1 MTPSG
6 VVAAHAN
13 HTWYPPDQPYPHTFA
28 YGTGAAW
35 AIGVKSKLQLI
46 PETLEIN
53 TPLDG
58 TMRLFVDMAF
68 ASDRPSDALL
78 ASDAALA
85 GVNLVH
91 SLRQLGAN
99 DQEYRT
105 FTADIGNGA
114 QYGVYALIVDAIGSS
129 GRLPAADPAELAR
142 IETLKTFSAEILKAA
157 LVKALSRALWR
168 AMLQGVGPDTSAS
181 SIGRVPGLSG
191 FHIMPAGVVF
201 PFWLLRTVTPQPN
214 DKVRVG
220 ASPAYAVDEIKAQ
233 GVLLKRKP
241 NDYWNV
247 ATAENDLWTSA
258 DRERIKPEH
267 DTALV
272 LYPDVVVMVNEG
284 VLVSEL
290 KTTST
295 APTDGSKRDH
305 WYQARM
311 QALAC
316 WTQLKA
322 GGSPLANHVLCQVAR
337 VYNDNRNP
345 RIAPT
350 AEVATEPFGDKAAR
364 ELVLT
369 VMLLSLCG
377 DKIGSREK
385 RIWALPGK
393 SDDPLYVYPAKPDD
407 PAEEIEIQ
415 RTATNRPPTR
425 VTSKYALVLASLR
438 DDLAYN
444 TVATVPIVTFFTT
457 GRRAT
462 DTGNFYFDIRR
473 Q

>member
-1 MTPSG
+1 MTLSG
-6 VVAAHAN
+6 IVAAHAN
-13 HTWYPPDQPYPHTFA
+13 RTWYPPDQPYPHTFA
-28 YGTGAAW
+28 YGAGAAW
-35 AIGVKSKLQLI
+35 AIAVKSKLQVV
-46 PETLEIN
+46 PSTLDIN

-68 ASDRPSDALL
+68 APDQHGDALL

-91 SLRQLGAN
+91 SLKLLDAN
-99 DQEYRT
+99 GQEYRT
-105 FTADIGNGA
+105 LTTSIGNGA
-114 QYGVYALIVDAIGSS
+114 QYGVYALIVDAIGSG

-142 IETLKTFSAEILKAA
+142 IEALKTFSAEILKTA
-157 LVKALSRALWR
+157 LLKALSRALWR

-191 FHIMPAGVVF
+191 FHVMPAGVVF
-201 PFWLLRTVTPQPN
+201 PFWLLRTATPQPN

-220 ASPAYAVDEIKAQ
+220 ASPAYAVDETKAQ
-233 GVLLKRKP
+233 GVRLKRKS

-258 DRERIKPEH
+258 DGERIKPEH
-267 DTALV
+267 DTTLV
-272 LYPDVVVMVNEG
+272 LHPDVVVMVNDD

-290 KTTST
+290 KTTSSRPSD
-295 APTDGSKRDH
+295 PTKREH

-337 VYNDNRNP
+337 AYNDKRNP
-345 RIAPT
+345 RIKPT
-350 AEVATEPFGDKAAR
+350 ADVATERFGDKAAR

-377 DKIGSREK
+377 DKAGSKEK
-385 RIWALPGK
+385 RIWALPSK

-415 RTATNRPPTR
+415 RKATKPPPTR

-444 TVATVPIVTFFTT
+444 AVATVPIVAFFTT

-462 DTGNFYFDIRR
+462 NTGNFYFDIRR